1 VKSFS
6 EARERLILPHPTFEK
21 AFSEAKSQ
29 SFVLF
34 KKKRVGPNPPS
45 PSARSNR
52 RGLTGVYPR
61 ESGFLRV
68 FFNDI
73 LRLPLHLKLPR
84 VNPFLFTTAF
94 VQIPIERASF
104 TGSAFFIHLHSL
116 EDKISSAFDFKI
128 RLDFGIGIL

>member
-1 VKSFS
+1 MG
-6 EARERLILPHPTFEK
+6 A
-21 AFSEAKSQ
+21 
-29 SFVLF
+29 
-34 KKKRVGPNPPS
+34 
-45 PSARSNR
+45 
-52 RGLTGVYPR
+52 YPR

-104 TGSAFFIHLHSL
+104 TGSTFFIHLHSL

>member
-1 VKSFS
+1 LKKRSAKQRVKVSFS
-6 EARERLILPHPTFEK
+6 
-21 AFSEAKSQ
+21 
-29 SFVLF
+29 F
-34 KKKRVGPNPPS
+34 KKRELDQPPHL
-45 PSARSNR
+45 PQHEVIGG
-52 RGLTGVYPR
+52 GLTGVYPR

-104 TGSAFFIHLHSL
+104 TGSTFFIHLHSL

>member
-34 KKKRVGPNPPS
+34 LKKRVGPNPPS

-52 RGLTGVYPR
+52 RGAYPR

-104 TGSAFFIHLHSL
+104 TGSTFFIHLHSL

-128 RLDFGIGIL
+128 RLDFGIWIL